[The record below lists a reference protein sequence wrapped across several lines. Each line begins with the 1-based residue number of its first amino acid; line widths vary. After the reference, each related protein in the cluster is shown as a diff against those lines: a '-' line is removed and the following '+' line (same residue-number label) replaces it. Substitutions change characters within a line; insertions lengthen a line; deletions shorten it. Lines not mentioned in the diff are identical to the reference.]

1 MKYQL
6 LQHRALWLVLL
17 GIGLILLLGLWS
29 GAGYVLVVWL
39 GWQVQTSA
47 TVFMLLLFA
56 LILAVMYSIRTI
68 NRWIK
73 NWHLRHPRK
82 IEHYQQLLP
91 FEQLGCLWLLNAKTS
106 KQQEIEAIFNQSAS
120 LRQLVKAHLL
130 RENAQLEQAAH
141 ALNQGSALTD
151 LLVLEQIELHIAAQQ
166 YDQAQAALTALGQQP
181 VSAFAQ
187 SLNPAWDESI
197 QGLWAK
203 LLIAQ
208 PWLLLDMLAAPA
220 LTPVQAYG
228 WLLALHQQLA
238 QAHPEQLQQLLAYY
252 QVAQNQ
258 PEFWQDI
265 ASARQWLFVLNQIN
279 QDGMPLEQ
287 QQALIQQRQ
296 QLADQLLRLEF
307 DPRIL
312 NIWLQNQLQEGNVEC
327 QHFTQRLN
335 ELAQRY
341 PGQPSIALAQWH
353 QLKAEQ
359 QTKAAQ
365 NILHNWPQH
374 PDFGYLRLKEALNS
388 QPELLA
394 DLELLYQARSQLEN
408 QANSQTSATG

>member
-1 MKYQL
+1 MKYQPL
-6 LQHRALWLVLL
+6 KHRTLWLVALI
-17 GIGLILLLGLWS
+17 IGLITLLGLLS

-56 LILAVMYSIRTI
+56 VILGVAYAIRSI
-68 NRWIK
+68 NHWIK
-73 NWHLRHPRK
+73 NWYLRHPGK
-82 IEHYQQLLP
+82 IEHYRQLLP

-187 SLNPAWDESI
+187 SLNPAWNNAI
-197 QGLWAK
+197 QELWAK

-208 PWLLLDMLAAPA
+208 PWILLQIDPPPV
-220 LTPVQAYG
+220 LTLEQHYH
-228 WLLALHQQLA
+228 WLLALQQQLA
-238 QAHPEQLQQLLAYY
+238 EFSADQQLRLIEYY
-252 QVAQNQ
+252 QAVQAQ
-258 PEFWQDI
+258 PEFWQNMT
-265 ASARQWLFVLNQIN
+265 SARQWLLVLNQISK
-279 QDGMPLEQ
+279 DKLIAG
-287 QQALIQQRQ
+287 QQALQQHSLIELRQ
-296 QLADQLLRLEF
+296 QLADQLLRQEF

-312 NIWLQNQLQEGNVEC
+312 TIWLQNQLQQGNVDC
-327 QHFTQRLN
+327 QHFTQRLE

-341 PGQPSIALAQWH
+341 PGQPSIAMAQWH
-353 QLKAEQ
+353 QLKADQ
-359 QTKAAQ
+359 QNEAAQ
-365 NILHNWPQH
+365 DILQNWQH
-374 PDFGYLRLKEALNS
+374 HPEFSYLRLKEALAD
-388 QPELLA
+388 QPQQMA
-394 DLELLYQARSQLEN
+394 DLDIIYEHLKR
-408 QANSQTSATG
+408 